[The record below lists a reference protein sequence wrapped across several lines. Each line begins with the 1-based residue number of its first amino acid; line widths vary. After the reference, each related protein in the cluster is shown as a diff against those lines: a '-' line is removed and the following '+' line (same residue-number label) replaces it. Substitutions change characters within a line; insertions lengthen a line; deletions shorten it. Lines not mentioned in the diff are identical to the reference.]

1 MGSRLLPANWRV
13 RPRLVALILLPTAA
27 AVLLS
32 GLQLTTALSTAG
44 EYRRMTEVAS
54 LVESLGTLSHE
65 MAEERDLTAW
75 YVAGG
80 TRARLTRVRD
90 QRLVVDRTGE
100 QVSLA
105 IDALEQSQAARV
117 RSEAAQVKRWL
128 DGLPGLRRLMTDG
141 SVLPR
146 AALGMY
152 SRMIGDFITLHDDLG
167 RSGGDERLIGDALAL
182 GALSRA
188 KEQVAR
194 QRGTLLVS
202 FLDRKFD
209 FDDPADLLG
218 AYRSQQSEENAF
230 RATAAAGQIQQFGT
244 VVGGTQAIQAN
255 TMRTLVMSLMRENKP
270 LERIGP
276 SWLRSAE
283 VWYNAA
289 SAEVDGMRTVER
301 GLSAAVVARSRA
313 LESAEQRN
321 AIVSGASILVLLVLI
336 LFITAWVAGTL
347 VRPLRKLRSEA
358 LEVAGNRLPETVRV
372 LRESGDHAPD
382 VEVPSIGVSSRDE
395 IGEVARAF
403 DEVHRE
409 AIRLAGDEAR
419 LRSNINS
426 MFVNLSRRTQSLV
439 ERQIDLI
446 DDLEQGEQDEGR
458 LGSLFKLDHLATR
471 MRRNSENLLVLAGQE
486 QSRRWSEPVPL
497 SDVVRASL
505 SEVENYERVNLRVE
519 PGTSIIGQAVND
531 IVHLVAELVENAIF
545 FSPQDTK
552 ITVTSNG
559 NEMGTVIL
567 AVTDSGIGMSDEELA
582 EANRRLAEPPAVDLS
597 VSRRMGLFVVGRLAM
612 RHGIRVQLRRPDTG
626 GLSAVVLLP
635 AQVVA
640 QATMTPE
647 MAMAGQ
653 GGPPGSFGGP
663 GVPFGSAPAADPFAA
678 MNPDPFGTAG
688 RSDAF
693 GAARRPGPFGSAPGT
708 GTFGTVPAGASG
720 ADRNQDPFAPA
731 PGAGTF
737 GAAQRPDPFASAP
750 GPDPFASA
758 PGPDP
763 FASAPGPG
771 AFGAAPGADP
781 FASASDAGAFGADP
795 FASASGAGGFGAGN
809 GGRPS
814 DDGGR
819 PAPSFGQAS
828 FGQASAD
835 LWSGPTVSASAVED
849 MWSSPLTPAPAPS
862 FPSTGPEHSSS
873 EPWSARRSE
882 PLDSTQAL
890 PAVNY
895 SPTEPDPEE
904 FLPIFAAVGSDWF
917 RTAASGN
924 GREHDAEPG
933 TAPEPGASGEPV
945 TEQVAGQADER
956 IAPSGGEGRP
966 RPLEQRVRRGP
977 QGLETQNIP
986 QISHSSPAA
995 PAAPSFPESPAA
1007 SLPPSLSP
1015 SSPSSPPLPRRQP
1028 RHPEQPSQAAPQAPR
1043 QPEPLAAGPADRQPW
1058 SSPSDQ
1064 GWAAAETAKK
1074 PVEGGVTGAGLPKRV
1089 PKANL
1094 VPGSAPAAASAPAAP
1109 MPPVSA
1115 ERVRS
1120 RLSSFQQG
1128 VRQGRAEMS
1137 ERANAVEG
1145 ENQQ

>member
-1 MGSRLLPANWRV
+1 M

-27 AVLLS
+27 AVLLT
-32 GLQLTTALSTAG
+32 GLQLTTALSTAD
-44 EYRRMTEVAS
+44 EYRRMSEVAT

-75 YVAGG
+75 SIAAR
-80 TRARLTRVRD
+80 TRTNLNRVRE
-90 QRLVVDRTGE
+90 QRAVVDRSSD
-100 QVSLA
+100 QALAA
-105 IDALEQSQAARV
+105 IDGLDESQAARV
-117 RSEAAQVKRWL
+117 RTEAAQVRRWL
-128 DGLPGLRRLMTDG
+128 NGLPGLRRLMTDG

-152 SRMIGDFITLHDDLG
+152 TRMITDFITLHDDLG

-182 GALSRA
+182 GALTRA

-194 QRGTLLVS
+194 QRGTLMVS

-218 AYRSQQSEENAF
+218 AYRSQQSEENSF
-230 RATAAAGQIQQFGT
+230 RATASAADIKGFRDAVTGPK
-244 VVGGTQAIQAN
+244 VDQADSVRA
-255 TMRTLVMSLMRENKP
+255 LVMSLMRENKP
-270 LERIGP
+270 LERMAGRTWP
-276 SWLRSAE
+276 VSANT
-283 VWYNAA
+283 WYSA
-289 SAEVDGMRTVER
+289 STSIVEGMRTVER
-301 GLSAAVVARSRA
+301 RLASAVVARSQEM
-313 LESAEQRN
+313 ESAEQRS
-321 AIVSGASILVLLVLI
+321 AVISGASILVLLVLI
-336 LFITAWVAGTL
+336 LLITAWVAGTL
-347 VRPLRKLRSEA
+347 VRPLRRLRSEA
-358 LEVAGNRLPETVRV
+358 LEVADTRLPETVRV
-372 LRESGDHAPD
+372 LRESGDHAPN
-382 VEVPSIGVSSRDE
+382 VEVPSIGVASRDE

-419 LRSNINS
+419 LRSNINA

-519 PGTSIIGQAVND
+519 SGISIIGQAVND

-559 NEMGTVIL
+559 NEMGAVIL

-635 AQVVA
+635 VQVVA
-640 QATMTPE
+640 QSTAMPE
-647 MAMAGQ
+647 MALSAQ
-653 GGPPGSFGGP
+653 GMPSGSFGGP
-663 GVPFGSAPAADPFAA
+663 SSSFGSLSSMSGMSGQDPFASVNPDPFGSVP
-678 MNPDPFGTAG
+678 NPDPFGTGAGVGAGAG
-688 RSDAF
+688 RGS
-693 GAARRPGPFGSAPGT
+693 RPQA
-708 GTFGTVPAGASG
+708 
-720 ADRNQDPFAPA
+720 
-731 PGAGTF
+731 
-737 GAAQRPDPFASAP
+737 
-750 GPDPFASA
+750 
-758 PGPDP
+758 
-763 FASAPGPG
+763 GPG
-771 AFGAAPGADP
+771 APPAQAPP
-781 FASASDAGAFGADP
+781 QV
-795 FASASGAGGFGAGN
+795 
-809 GGRPS
+809 
-814 DDGGR
+814 
-819 PAPSFGQAS
+819 PAPT
-828 FGQASAD
+828 SAD
-835 LWSGPTVSASAVED
+835 LWSGPVVPASAVED
-849 MWSSPLTPAPAPS
+849 LWSSPMASTAPPS
-862 FPSTGPEHSSS
+862 FPSAWPDPPAIDPWTPQTPQAPHRL
-873 EPWSARRSE
+873 EPME
-882 PLDSTQAL
+882 NTQAL
-890 PAVNY
+890 PVVEVP
-895 SPTEPDPEE
+895 PTEPEPEE

-917 RTAASGN
+917 RSGAA
-924 GREHDAEPG
+924 
-933 TAPEPGASGEPV
+933 APEPEPEPEAVPEPV
-945 TEQVAGQADER
+945 AEV
-956 IAPSGGEGRP
+956 RP

-986 QISHSSPAA
+986 QITHSSP
-995 PAAPSFPESPAA
+995 
-1007 SLPPSLSP
+1007 PPQQP
-1015 SSPSSPPLPRRQP
+1015 QPQPLPQRGPQQQAQPLPQRTPQPTRQP
-1028 RHPEQPSQAAPQAPR
+1028 RPAEPAA
-1043 QPEPLAAGPADRQPW
+1043 ERQPW
-1058 SSPSDQ
+1058 STPSDQ
-1064 GWAAAETAKK
+1064 GWAAAEVAKK

-1094 VPGSAPAAASAPAAP
+1094 VPGAASAAPAAP
-1109 MPPVSA
+1109 APPMPPISA

>member
-1 MGSRLLPANWRV
+1 M

-27 AVLLS
+27 AVLLT

-54 LVESLGTLSHE
+54 LVESLGNLSHE

-75 YVAGG
+75 SIAVA
-80 TRARLTRVRD
+80 TRTNLNRVTE
-90 QRLVVDRTGE
+90 QRAVVDRSGD
-100 QVSLA
+100 QALA
-105 IDALEQSQAARV
+105 AMDALDASQAARV
-117 RSEAAQVKRWL
+117 RTEVAQIRRWL
-128 DGLPGLRRLMTDG
+128 DGLPGLRRLMTEG

-152 SRMIGDFITLHDDLG
+152 TRMITDFITLHDDLG

-182 GALSRA
+182 GALTRA

-218 AYRSQQSEENAF
+218 AYRSQLSEENAF
-230 RATAAAGQIQQFGT
+230 RATASAADTKGFRDAVTGPK
-244 VVGGTQAIQAN
+244 VDQADS
-255 TMRTLVMSLMRENKP
+255 MRALVMSLMRENKP
-270 LERIGP
+270 LERGRG
-276 SWLRSAE
+276 WLVSANT
-283 VWYNAA
+283 WYGA
-289 SAEVDGMRTVER
+289 STSIVDGMRTVER
-301 GLSAAVVARSRA
+301 RLASAVVSRSQEM
-313 LESAEQRN
+313 ESAEQRS
-321 AIVSGASILVLLVLI
+321 AVISGASILVLLVLI
-336 LFITAWVAGTL
+336 LLITAWVAGTL
-347 VRPLRKLRSEA
+347 VRPLRRLRSEA
-358 LEVAGNRLPETVRV
+358 LEVADTRLPETVRV
-372 LRESGDHAPD
+372 LRESGDQAPN
-382 VEVPSIGVSSRDE
+382 VEVPSIGVASRDE

-419 LRSNINS
+419 LRSNINA

-519 PGTSIIGQAVND
+519 SGISIIGQAVND

-559 NEMGTVIL
+559 NEMGAVIL

-612 RHGIRVQLRRPDTG
+612 RHGIRVQLRRPETG

-640 QATMTPE
+640 QSTMMPE
-647 MAMAGQ
+647 MALSGQ
-653 GGPPGSFGGP
+653 GMPSGSFGGP
-663 GVPFGSAPAADPFAA
+663 SNSFGSMSSMTSMSNLSGQDPFGSVNPDPFGSAP
-678 MNPDPFGTAG
+678 NPDPFGTG
-688 RSDAF
+688 R
-693 GAARRPGPFGSAPGT
+693 GARQQA
-708 GTFGTVPAGASG
+708 
-720 ADRNQDPFAPA
+720 
-731 PGAGTF
+731 
-737 GAAQRPDPFASAP
+737 
-750 GPDPFASA
+750 
-758 PGPDP
+758 
-763 FASAPGPG
+763 GPG
-771 AFGAAPGADP
+771 APPAQAPP
-781 FASASDAGAFGADP
+781 
-795 FASASGAGGFGAGN
+795 
-809 GGRPS
+809 RV
-814 DDGGR
+814 
-819 PAPSFGQAS
+819 PAPT
-828 FGQASAD
+828 SAD
-835 LWSGPTVSASAVED
+835 LWSGPVVPASAVED
-849 MWSSPLTPAPAPS
+849 LWSSPLASTAPPS
-862 FPSTGPEHSSS
+862 FPSAWPDPPAIDPWTPQRL
-873 EPWSARRSE
+873 EPME
-882 PLDSTQAL
+882 NTQAL
-890 PAVNY
+890 PVVEVP
-895 SPTEPDPEE
+895 PTEPEPEE

-917 RTAASGN
+917 RSGAAAVPEPE
-924 GREHDAEPG
+924 REV
-933 TAPEPGASGEPV
+933 APEP
-945 TEQVAGQADER
+945 VAEV
-956 IAPSGGEGRP
+956 RP

-986 QISHSSPAA
+986 QITHST
-995 PAAPSFPESPAA
+995 
-1007 SLPPSLSP
+1007 PPP
-1015 SSPSSPPLPRRQP
+1015 QQHQPLPQRAPQQASQQAPQQAQPLPQRTPQPAQQP
-1028 RHPEQPSQAAPQAPR
+1028 RQA
-1043 QPEPLAAGPADRQPW
+1043 EPVAERQPW
-1058 SSPSDQ
+1058 STPSDQ
-1064 GWAAAETAKK
+1064 GWAAAEVAKK

-1094 VPGSAPAAASAPAAP
+1094 VPGAASAASAAPAPP
-1109 MPPVSA
+1109 MPPISA

>member
-1 MGSRLLPANWRV
+1 M

-27 AVLLS
+27 AVLLT
-32 GLQLTTALSTAG
+32 GLQLTTALSTAN

-75 YVAGG
+75 YIAST
-80 TRARLTRVRD
+80 TRPNLNKVRE
-90 QRLVVDRTGE
+90 QRGVVDRSSD
-100 QVSLA
+100 Q
-105 IDALEQSQAARV
+105 ALIAMNALDTSQAARV
-117 RSEAAQVKRWL
+117 RTEVAQIRRWL
-128 DGLPGLRRLMTDG
+128 DGLPGLRRLMTEG

-152 SRMIGDFITLHDDLG
+152 TRMITDFITLHDDLG

-182 GALSRA
+182 GALTRA

-218 AYRSQQSEENAF
+218 AYRSQQSEENSF
-230 RATAAAGQIQQFGT
+230 RATASANDIKAFRDAVTGPR
-244 VVGGTQAIQAN
+244 VDQADSTRA
-255 TMRTLVMSLMRENKP
+255 LVMSLMRENKP
-270 LERIGP
+270 LERVGRG
-276 SWLRSAE
+276 WLVSANT
-283 VWYNAA
+283 WYGA
-289 SAEVDGMRTVER
+289 STSIVDGMRTVER
-301 GLSAAVVARSRA
+301 RLASAVVSRSQ
-313 LESAEQRN
+313 EMQSAEQRS
-321 AIVSGASILVLLVLI
+321 AMISGASILVLLVLI
-336 LFITAWVAGTL
+336 LLITAWVAGTL

-358 LEVAGNRLPETVRV
+358 LEVAETRLPETVRV
-372 LRESGDHAPD
+372 LRESGDLAPN
-382 VEVPSIGVSSRDE
+382 VEVPSIGVVSRDE

-419 LRSNINS
+419 LRSNINA

-519 PGTSIIGQAVND
+519 SGISIIGQAVND
-531 IVHLVAELVENAIF
+531 IVHLIAELVENAIF

-559 NEMGTVIL
+559 NEMGAVIL

-612 RHGIRVQLRRPDTG
+612 RHGIRVQLRRPEAG

-635 AQVVA
+635 VQVVA
-640 QATMTPE
+640 QSTMMPE
-647 MAMAGQ
+647 MALSAQ
-653 GGPPGSFGGP
+653 GMPSGSFGGP
-663 GVPFGSAPAADPFAA
+663 STSFGSMSNQDPFASVNPDPFGSAP
-678 MNPDPFGTAG
+678 NPDPFGTGAG
-688 RSDAF
+688 R
-693 GAARRPGPFGSAPGT
+693 GARQHAGPGMPPAQAPPQ
-708 GTFGTVPAGASG
+708 VPA
-720 ADRNQDPFAPA
+720 P
-731 PGAGTF
+731 T
-737 GAAQRPDPFASAP
+737 
-750 GPDPFASA
+750 
-758 PGPDP
+758 
-763 FASAPGPG
+763 
-771 AFGAAPGADP
+771 
-781 FASASDAGAFGADP
+781 
-795 FASASGAGGFGAGN
+795 
-809 GGRPS
+809 
-814 DDGGR
+814 
-819 PAPSFGQAS
+819 
-828 FGQASAD
+828 SAD
-835 LWSGPTVSASAVED
+835 LWSGPVVPASAVED
-849 MWSSPLTPAPAPS
+849 LWSSPLASTAPPS
-862 FPSTGPEHSSS
+862 FPSAWPDPPALDPWTPQRL
-873 EPWSARRSE
+873 EPVE
-882 PLDSTQAL
+882 NTQAL
-890 PAVNY
+890 PVVEMP
-895 SPTEPDPEE
+895 STDPEPEE

-917 RTAASGN
+917 RSNASV
-924 GREHDAEPG
+924 
-933 TAPEPGASGEPV
+933 APEPEQEVAPAPEPV
-945 TEQVAGQADER
+945 AET
-956 IAPSGGEGRP
+956 RP

-986 QISHSSPAA
+986 QITHSTPPPQQQQPQPLPQRTPQQQAQPLPQRTPQQQAQPLRPAEPAA
-995 PAAPSFPESPAA
+995 E
-1007 SLPPSLSP
+1007 
-1015 SSPSSPPLPRRQP
+1015 
-1028 RHPEQPSQAAPQAPR
+1028 
-1043 QPEPLAAGPADRQPW
+1043 RQPW
-1058 SSPSDQ
+1058 STPSDQ
-1064 GWAAAETAKK
+1064 GWAAAEVAKK
-1074 PVEGGVTGAGLPKRV
+1074 PVEGGLTGAGLPKRV

-1094 VPGSAPAAASAPAAP
+1094 VPGAASAAPAAP
-1109 MPPVSA
+1109 APPMPPISA
-1115 ERVRS
+1115 DRVRS

-1137 ERANAVEG
+1137 ERSNAVEG

>member
-1 MGSRLLPANWRV
+1 M

-27 AVLLS
+27 AVLLT

-44 EYRRMTEVAS
+44 EYRRMSEVAS
-54 LVESLGTLSHE
+54 LVQSLGTLSHE
-65 MAEERDLTAW
+65 MAEERDRTAW
-75 YVAGG
+75 YIASG
-80 TRARLTRVRD
+80 TRARLAQVRE
-90 QRLVVDRTGE
+90 QREVVDRSADE
-100 QVSLA
+100 VVEA
-105 IDALEQSQAARV
+105 AEALDQSQAARI
-117 RSEAAQVKRWL
+117 RTETAQVRRWL
-128 DGLPGLRRLMTDG
+128 DGLPGLRRLMTNDR
-141 SVLPR
+141 VLPR
-146 AALGMY
+146 AVLGMY
-152 SRMIGDFITLHDDLG
+152 SRMIADFITLHDDLG

-230 RATAAAGQIQQFGT
+230 RATASAGQIEQFGE
-244 VVGGTQAIQAN
+244 VVGGSQIIQAN
-255 TMRTLVMSLMRENKP
+255 AIRTLVMSLMRENKP
-270 LERIGP
+270 LERIGIN
-276 SWLRSAE
+276 WNRSAE
-283 VWYNAA
+283 AWYNAV
-289 SAEVDGMRTVER
+289 SAEVNGMRTVER
-301 GLSAAVVARSRA
+301 GLSAAVVARSQEM
-313 LESAEQRN
+313 ESAEQRS
-321 AIVSGASILVLLVLI
+321 AIISGAAILVLLVLI
-336 LFITAWVAGTL
+336 LLITAWVAGTL

-358 LEVAGNRLPETVRV
+358 LEVAGSRLPETVRV

-382 VEVPSIGVSSRDE
+382 IEVPSIGVVSRDE

-419 LRSNINS
+419 LRSNINA

-486 QSRRWSEPVPL
+486 QNRRWSEPVPL

-519 PGTSIIGQAVND
+519 SGTLIIGQAVND

-559 NEMGTVIL
+559 NEMGAVIL

-640 QATMTPE
+640 QATATPAP
-647 MAMAGQ
+647 AMAGQ
-653 GGPPGSFGGP
+653 GMSSGSFGS
-663 GVPFGSAPAADPFAA
+663 GVPFGSAPTAGPFAS
-678 MNPDPFGTAG
+678 MNPDPFGTSQ
-688 RSDAF
+688 RSDS
-693 GAARRPGPFGSAPGT
+693 FGSAERP
-708 GTFGTVPAGASG
+708 
-720 ADRNQDPFAPA
+720 DPFA
-731 PGAGTF
+731 
-737 GAAQRPDPFASAP
+737 AAQNPDPFAAPQNAGSFASVNPDPFAAAQNPDPFASAQNAGSFASVNPDPFAAAQNPDPFASANDPFASAP
-750 GPDPFASA
+750 GAGPFAGA
-758 PGPDP
+758 GRTQG
-763 FASAPGPG
+763 GPG
-771 AFGAAPGADP
+771 QPV
-781 FASASDAGAFGADP
+781 
-795 FASASGAGGFGAGN
+795 
-809 GGRPS
+809 
-814 DDGGR
+814 
-819 PAPSFGQAS
+819 PAPVQGQT
-828 FGQASAD
+828 SAD
-835 LWSGPTVSASAVED
+835 MWSEPVVSASAVED
-849 MWSSPLTPAPAPS
+849 LWSSPLAPTPAPS
-862 FPSTGPEHSSS
+862 FPSAWPEPSSADPWAAQRP
-873 EPWSARRSE
+873 EPM
-882 PLDSTQAL
+882 DSTQAL
-890 PAVNY
+890 PAVDY
-895 SPTEPDPEE
+895 SPTEPEPEE

-917 RTAASGN
+917 RTAQQAAPEAEQNHDGEGEPDRS
-924 GREHDAEPG
+924 DAEH
-933 TAPEPGASGEPV
+933 AAQPV
-945 TEQVAGQADER
+945 ARSAAE
-956 IAPSGGEGRP
+956 SRP

-986 QISHSSPAA
+986 QISHSSPQ
-995 PAAPSFPESPAA
+995 PEQGR
-1007 SLPPSLSP
+1007 
-1015 SSPSSPPLPRRQP
+1015 PLPQRQP
-1028 RHPEQPSQAAPQAPR
+1028 RQVQQPSQAPQQVASQQAASQQASRQADPLGVAPT
-1043 QPEPLAAGPADRQPW
+1043 GRQPW

-1064 GWAAAETAKK
+1064 GWAAAEVAKK

-1094 VPGSAPAAASAPAAP
+1094 VPGAASTAAPAPAAP
-1109 MPPVSA
+1109 MPPISA

>member
-1 MGSRLLPANWRV
+1 MTQDRRSHRASGVGSRLLPANWRV

-27 AVLLS
+27 AVLLT

-44 EYRRMTEVAS
+44 EYRRMSEVAA
-54 LVESLGTLSHE
+54 LVDSLGTLSHE

-75 YVAGG
+75 SIAAK
-80 TRARLTRVRD
+80 TRTNLGRVRE
-90 QRLVVDRTGE
+90 QRAVVDRSRD
-100 QVSLA
+100 QALA
-105 IDALEQSQAARV
+105 AMDALDASQAARV
-117 RSEAAQVKRWL
+117 RTEVAQIRRWL
-128 DGLPGLRRLMTDG
+128 NGLPGLRRLMTEG

-152 SRMIGDFITLHDDLG
+152 TRMITDFITLHDDLG

-182 GALSRA
+182 GALTRA

-230 RATAAAGQIQQFGT
+230 RATASASDIKGFRDAVTGPK
-244 VVGGTQAIQAN
+244 VDQADSVRA
-255 TMRTLVMSLMRENKP
+255 LVMSLMRENKP
-270 LERIGP
+270 LERMAGRTWP
-276 SWLRSAE
+276 
-283 VWYNAA
+283 A
-289 SAEVDGMRTVER
+289 SANTWYGASTSIVEGMRTLER
-301 GLSAAVVARSRA
+301 RLASAVVARSQEM
-313 LESAEQRN
+313 ESAEQRS
-321 AIVSGASILVLLVLI
+321 AVISGASILVLLVLI
-336 LFITAWVAGTL
+336 LLITAWVAGTL
-347 VRPLRKLRSEA
+347 VRPLRRLRSEA
-358 LEVAGNRLPETVRV
+358 LEVADTRLPETVRV
-372 LRESGDHAPD
+372 LRESGDHAPN
-382 VEVPSIGVSSRDE
+382 VEVPSIGVASRDE

-419 LRSNINS
+419 LRSNINA

-519 PGTSIIGQAVND
+519 SGISIIGQAVND

-559 NEMGTVIL
+559 NEMGAVIL

-635 AQVVA
+635 VQVVA
-640 QATMTPE
+640 QSTMMPE
-647 MAMAGQ
+647 MAMSAQ
-653 GGPPGSFGGP
+653 GMPSGSFGGP
-663 GVPFGSAPAADPFAA
+663 ANSFGSMSSMSNMSNMSNQDSFGAVNPDPFGSVP
-678 MNPDPFGTAG
+678 NPDPFGTGAG
-688 RSDAF
+688 R
-693 GAARRPGPFGSAPGT
+693 GTRPQAGLGTPPAQAPPQ
-708 GTFGTVPAGASG
+708 VPA
-720 ADRNQDPFAPA
+720 P
-731 PGAGTF
+731 T
-737 GAAQRPDPFASAP
+737 
-750 GPDPFASA
+750 
-758 PGPDP
+758 
-763 FASAPGPG
+763 
-771 AFGAAPGADP
+771 
-781 FASASDAGAFGADP
+781 
-795 FASASGAGGFGAGN
+795 
-809 GGRPS
+809 
-814 DDGGR
+814 
-819 PAPSFGQAS
+819 
-828 FGQASAD
+828 SAD
-835 LWSGPTVSASAVED
+835 LWSGPVVPASAVED
-849 MWSSPLTPAPAPS
+849 LWSSPMASTAPPSLPSAWPDPPAIDPWTPQRL
-862 FPSTGPEHSSS
+862 
-873 EPWSARRSE
+873 EPME
-882 PLDSTQAL
+882 NTQAL
-890 PAVNY
+890 PVVEVP
-895 SPTEPDPEE
+895 PTEPEPEE

-917 RTAASGN
+917 RSSASV
-924 GREHDAEPG
+924 
-933 TAPEPGASGEPV
+933 APEPEPEAAPEPV
-945 TEQVAGQADER
+945 AEV
-956 IAPSGGEGRP
+956 RP

-986 QISHSSPAA
+986 QITHSSPPPQQSQPLPQRTPPQQAQPLPQRTPQLA
-995 PAAPSFPESPAA
+995 QQPRPAEPAAE
-1007 SLPPSLSP
+1007 
-1015 SSPSSPPLPRRQP
+1015 
-1028 RHPEQPSQAAPQAPR
+1028 
-1043 QPEPLAAGPADRQPW
+1043 RQPW
-1058 SSPSDQ
+1058 STPSDQ
-1064 GWAAAETAKK
+1064 GWAAAEVAKK

-1094 VPGSAPAAASAPAAP
+1094 VPGAASAAPAAP
-1109 MPPVSA
+1109 APPMPPISA

>member
-1 MGSRLLPANWRV
+1 M

-27 AVLLS
+27 AVLLT
-32 GLQLTTALSTAG
+32 GLQLTTALATAG

-54 LVESLGTLSHE
+54 LVESLGTLAHE

-75 YVAGG
+75 YAAGA
-80 TRARLTRVRD
+80 TRSRLTKVRE
-90 QRLVVDRTGE
+90 QRGVVDRSSKQTLTAME
-100 QVSLA
+100 
-105 IDALEQSQAARV
+105 ALDESQAARV
-117 RSEAAQVKRWL
+117 RTEVAQIRRWL

-152 SRMIGDFITLHDDLG
+152 SRMISDFITLHDDLG

-182 GALSRA
+182 GALTRA

-202 FLDRKFD
+202 FLDGKFD

-230 RATAAAGQIQQFGT
+230 RATASAADIKRFRD
-244 VVGGTQAIQAN
+244 VVNGPKIDQADS
-255 TMRTLVMSLMRENKP
+255 MRALVMSLMRENKP
-270 LERIGP
+270 LERIGGG
-276 SWLRSAE
+276 WLRSADT
-283 VWYNAA
+283 WYAA
-289 SAEVDGMRTVER
+289 SSAIVDNMRTVER
-301 GLSAAVVARSRA
+301 GLSAAVVARSQEM
-313 LESAEQRN
+313 ESAEQRSA
-321 AIVSGASILVLLVLI
+321 AISGVSILVLLVLI
-336 LFITAWVAGTL
+336 LLITAWVAGTL

-358 LEVAGNRLPETVRV
+358 LEVADTRLPETVRV
-372 LRESGDHAPD
+372 LRESGDHAPNI
-382 VEVPSIGVSSRDE
+382 EVPSIGVASRDE

-419 LRSNINS
+419 LRSNINA

-519 PGTSIIGQAVND
+519 SGISIIGQAVND

-559 NEMGTVIL
+559 NEMGAVIL
-567 AVTDSGIGMSDEELA
+567 AVTDAGIGMSDEELA

-612 RHGIRVQLRRPDTG
+612 RHGIRVQLRRPETG

-635 AQVVA
+635 VQVVA
-640 QATMTPE
+640 QGTGVPE

-653 GGPPGSFGGP
+653 GGMPSGSFGGP
-663 GVPFGSAPAADPFAA
+663 ANSFSSV
-678 MNPDPFGTAG
+678 NPDPFGST
-688 RSDAF
+688 
-693 GAARRPGPFGSAPGT
+693 P
-708 GTFGTVPAGASG
+708 
-720 ADRNQDPFAPA
+720 N
-731 PGAGTF
+731 
-737 GAAQRPDPFASAP
+737 
-750 GPDPFASA
+750 
-758 PGPDP
+758 
-763 FASAPGPG
+763 
-771 AFGAAPGADP
+771 ADP
-781 FASASDAGAFGADP
+781 FGT
-795 FASASGAGGFGAGN
+795 GAGR
-809 GGRPS
+809 GGRPPVGLGQPAQTPPQMPS
-814 DDGGR
+814 QTPPQV
-819 PAPSFGQAS
+819 PAPMSG
-828 FGQASAD
+828 D
-835 LWSGPTVSASAVED
+835 LWSGPVVPASAVED
-849 MWSSPLTPAPAPS
+849 LWSSPLASTPAPS
-862 FPSTGPEHSSS
+862 FPSAWPETSSS
-873 EPWSARRSE
+873 DLWAPQRLEPVE
-882 PLDSTQAL
+882 NTQAL
-890 PAVNY
+890 PAVEV
-895 SPTEPDPEE
+895 SPTEPEPEE

-917 RTAASGN
+917 RSSTSV
-924 GREHDAEPG
+924 
-933 TAPEPGASGEPV
+933 APEPEQEAEPDPEPV
-945 TEQVAGQADER
+945 AEA
-956 IAPSGGEGRP
+956 RP
-966 RPLEQRVRRGP
+966 RLLEQRVRRGP
-977 QGLETQNIP
+977 QGLETQNFP
-986 QISHSSPAA
+986 QISHSTPQPQQQPGQPPQQQAQPPRPAA
-995 PAAPSFPESPAA
+995 PA
-1007 SLPPSLSP
+1007 
-1015 SSPSSPPLPRRQP
+1015 
-1028 RHPEQPSQAAPQAPR
+1028 
-1043 QPEPLAAGPADRQPW
+1043 ADRQPW
-1058 SSPSDQ
+1058 STPSDQ
-1064 GWAAAETAKK
+1064 GWAAAEVAKK
-1074 PVEGGVTGAGLPKRV
+1074 PVEGGVTGSGLPKRV

-1094 VPGSAPAAASAPAAP
+1094 VPGAASAAPAAP
-1109 MPPVSA
+1109 APPMPPMSA
-1115 ERVRS
+1115 DRVRS

-1137 ERANAVEG
+1137 ERAKAVEG

>member
-1 MGSRLLPANWRV
+1 M

-27 AVLLS
+27 AVLLT
-32 GLQLTTALSTAG
+32 GLQLTTALSTAN

-75 YVAGG
+75 WIALTNRTNLGKVTEQREVVDRSSAQ
-80 TRARLTRVRD
+80 ALAAMDALDASQATRVRTE
-90 QRLVVDRTGE
+90 V
-100 QVSLA
+100 
-105 IDALEQSQAARV
+105 
-117 RSEAAQVKRWL
+117 AQIRRWL
-128 DGLPGLRRLMTDG
+128 NGLPGLRRLMTEG

-152 SRMIGDFITLHDDLG
+152 TRMITDFTTLHDDLG

-182 GALSRA
+182 GALTRA

-218 AYRSQQSEENAF
+218 AYRSQLAEENSF
-230 RATAAAGQIQQFGT
+230 RATASANDIKAFRDAVNGPK
-244 VVGGTQAIQAN
+244 VDQADS
-255 TMRTLVMSLMRENKP
+255 MRALVMSLMRENKP
-270 LERIGP
+270 LERIGRG
-276 SWLRSAE
+276 WLISATN
-283 VWYNAA
+283 WYGA
-289 SAEVDGMRTVER
+289 STSIVDGMRTVER
-301 GLSAAVVARSRA
+301 RLASAVVSRSQEM
-313 LESAEQRN
+313 ESAEQRS
-321 AIVSGASILVLLVLI
+321 AVISGASILVLLVLI
-336 LFITAWVAGTL
+336 LLITAWVAGTL
-347 VRPLRKLRSEA
+347 VRPLRRLRSEA
-358 LEVAGNRLPETVRV
+358 LEVADTRLPETVRV
-372 LRESGDHAPD
+372 LRESGDQAPQI
-382 VEVPSIGVSSRDE
+382 EVPSIGVVSRDE

-419 LRSNINS
+419 LRSNINA

-519 PGTSIIGQAVND
+519 SGISIIGQAVND
-531 IVHLVAELVENAIF
+531 IVHLIAELVENAIF

-559 NEMGTVIL
+559 NEMGAVIL
-567 AVTDSGIGMSDEELA
+567 AVTDSGIGMNDEELA

-612 RHGIRVQLRRPDTG
+612 RHGIRVQLRRPEAG

-635 AQVVA
+635 VQVVA
-640 QATMTPE
+640 QSTMMPE
-647 MAMAGQ
+647 LALSGQ
-653 GGPPGSFGGP
+653 SMPSGSFGGQSNSFGSMSIQDP
-663 GVPFGSAPAADPFAA
+663 FASVNPDPFGSAP
-678 MNPDPFGTAG
+678 NPDPFGTGAG
-688 RSDAF
+688 R
-693 GAARRPGPFGSAPGT
+693 
-708 GTFGTVPAGASG
+708 
-720 ADRNQDPFAPA
+720 
-731 PGAGTF
+731 
-737 GAAQRPDPFASAP
+737 
-750 GPDPFASA
+750 
-758 PGPDP
+758 
-763 FASAPGPG
+763 
-771 AFGAAPGADP
+771 
-781 FASASDAGAFGADP
+781 
-795 FASASGAGGFGAGN
+795 
-809 GGRPS
+809 GGRPQA
-814 DDGGR
+814 GLGTPPAQAPPQV
-819 PAPSFGQAS
+819 PAPTSG
-828 FGQASAD
+828 D
-835 LWSGPTVSASAVED
+835 LWSGPVVPASAVED
-849 MWSSPLTPAPAPS
+849 LWSSPLASTAPPS
-862 FPSTGPEHSSS
+862 FPSAWPDPPAIDPWTPHRL
-873 EPWSARRSE
+873 EPVE
-882 PLDSTQAL
+882 STQAL
-890 PAVNY
+890 PVVEVP
-895 SPTEPDPEE
+895 PTEPEPEE

-917 RTAASGN
+917 RSGAS
-924 GREHDAEPG
+924 A
-933 TAPEPGASGEPV
+933 APEPEQEVAPEPEPEPV
-945 TEQVAGQADER
+945 AEV
-956 IAPSGGEGRP
+956 RP

-986 QISHSSPAA
+986 QITHSSP
-995 PAAPSFPESPAA
+995 PSQQQQPR
-1007 SLPPSLSP
+1007 PPQQQA
-1015 SSPSSPPLPRRQP
+1015 PPLPQR
-1028 RHPEQPSQAAPQAPR
+1028 APQQQQQQQQQQQA
-1043 QPEPLAAGPADRQPW
+1043 QPLRPAEPAAERQPW
-1058 SSPSDQ
+1058 STPSDQ
-1064 GWAAAETAKK
+1064 GWAAAEVAKK

-1094 VPGSAPAAASAPAAP
+1094 VPGAASAAPAAP
-1109 MPPVSA
+1109 APPMPPISA

>member
-1 MGSRLLPANWRV
+1 M

-27 AVLLS
+27 AILLT

-75 YVAGG
+75 YVAGANR
-80 TRARLTRVRD
+80 TRLTKVRE
-90 QRLVVDRTGE
+90 QRGVVDRSSKQT
-100 QVSLA
+100 LA
-105 IDALEQSQAARV
+105 AVEALDESQAARV
-117 RSEAAQVKRWL
+117 RTEVTQIRGWL

-152 SRMIGDFITLHDDLG
+152 SRMIADFITLHDDLG

-230 RATAAAGQIQQFGT
+230 RATASAADVKKFRD
-244 VVGGTQAIQAN
+244 VVNGPKIDQADS
-255 TMRTLVMSLMRENKP
+255 MRALVMSFIRENKP
-270 LERIGP
+270 LERIGTG
-276 SWLRSAE
+276 WLRSADT
-283 VWYNAA
+283 WYTA
-289 SAEVDGMRTVER
+289 SSAIVDNMRTVER
-301 GLSAAVVARSRA
+301 GLSAAVVARSQEMEA
-313 LESAEQRN
+313 AEQRSA
-321 AIVSGASILVLLVLI
+321 AISGASILVLLVLI
-336 LFITAWVAGTL
+336 LLITAWVAGTL

-358 LEVAGNRLPETVRV
+358 LEVADSRLPETVRA
-372 LRESGDHAPD
+372 LRESGDHAPNI
-382 VEVPSIGVSSRDE
+382 EVPSIGVASRDE

-419 LRSNINS
+419 LRSNINA

-519 PGTSIIGQAVND
+519 SGISIIGHAVND

-559 NEMGTVIL
+559 NEMGAVIL
-567 AVTDSGIGMSDEELA
+567 AVTDAGIGMSDEELA

-597 VSRRMGLFVVGRLAM
+597 VSRRMGLFVVGRLAT
-612 RHGIRVQLRRPDTG
+612 RHGIRVQLRRPETG

-640 QATMTPE
+640 QGTVMPE

-653 GGPPGSFGGP
+653 GGMPPGFFGDPANSFSS
-663 GVPFGSAPAADPFAA
+663 V
-678 MNPDPFGTAG
+678 NPDPFG
-688 RSDAF
+688 SVPNLD
-693 GAARRPGPFGSAPGT
+693 PFGT
-708 GTFGTVPAGASG
+708 
-720 ADRNQDPFAPA
+720 
-731 PGAGTF
+731 GAG
-737 GAAQRPDPFASAP
+737 P
-750 GPDPFASA
+750 
-758 PGPDP
+758 
-763 FASAPGPG
+763 
-771 AFGAAPGADP
+771 
-781 FASASDAGAFGADP
+781 
-795 FASASGAGGFGAGN
+795 
-809 GGRPS
+809 GGRPQA
-814 DDGGR
+814 GLGQPAQAPPQPPQV
-819 PAPSFGQAS
+819 PAPMSG
-828 FGQASAD
+828 D
-835 LWSGPTVSASAVED
+835 LWSGPVVPASAVED
-849 MWSSPLTPAPAPS
+849 LWSSPLTPTPAPS
-862 FPSTGPEHSSS
+862 FPSAWSETSSS
-873 EPWSARRSE
+873 ELWTPQRLE
-882 PLDSTQAL
+882 PVENTQAL
-890 PAVNY
+890 PVVEV
-895 SPTEPDPEE
+895 SPTEPEPEE
-904 FLPIFAAVGSDWF
+904 FLPIFEAVGSDWF
-917 RTAASGN
+917 RSSASV
-924 GREHDAEPG
+924 
-933 TAPEPGASGEPV
+933 APEQEQGADLDPDPEPV
-945 TEQVAGQADER
+945 AET
-956 IAPSGGEGRP
+956 RP
-966 RPLEQRVRRGP
+966 RPLEPRVRRGP
-977 QGLETQNIP
+977 QGLETQNFPKVSDSMP
-986 QISHSSPAA
+986 QPQPQPQPIKPVMPAA
-995 PAAPSFPESPAA
+995 E
-1007 SLPPSLSP
+1007 
-1015 SSPSSPPLPRRQP
+1015 
-1028 RHPEQPSQAAPQAPR
+1028 
-1043 QPEPLAAGPADRQPW
+1043 RQPW
-1058 SSPSDQ
+1058 STPSDQ
-1064 GWAAAETAKK
+1064 GWAAAEAAKK
-1074 PVEGGVTGAGLPKRV
+1074 PMEGGVTGSGLPKRV

-1094 VPGSAPAAASAPAAP
+1094 VPGAASAAPAAQPLS
-1109 MPPVSA
+1109 MPPISA
-1115 ERVRS
+1115 DRVRS

-1137 ERANAVEG
+1137 ERAKAVEG